1 MTWIMAVRTDVT
13 GENLITAQGL
23 TFLATSANFARPS
36 ADLINSLRALNK
48 YG

>member
-1 MTWIMAVRTDVT
+1 MAMRMDVT
-13 GENLITAQGL
+13 GENLITPQGL
-23 TFLATSANFARPS
+23 TFPAAGAKFARPS

>member
-1 MTWIMAVRTDVT
+1 MTVPMDDAE
-13 GENLITAQGL
+13 ENLIMPRGL
-23 TFLATSANFARPS
+23 TFPAAGAKFARPS